1 MCFWVTLGV
10 RCLFSET
17 AQSPV
22 PRARQRQIKPE
33 LHSHFKQAHIGPAT
47 ESRGPTHKRA
57 TRLSQNKATD
67 PITLYFLYT
76 QKVGRAPEPAQGVCP
91 ASLRSTYRMP
101 FTPYNFYESLQ
112 FQSQRQ
118 GLNAKEEDDLRVR
131 PGGRGRRD
139 SFVLAQSV
147 ITKPSCQLLSPARA
161 VLGIFCSPVS
171 HQPID

>member
-33 LHSHFKQAHIGPAT
+33 LHSHFKQAYIGPAT

-91 ASLRSTYRMP
+91 ASLRSSYRMP
-101 FTPYNFYESLQ
+101 FTPYNFYEVAYQLM
-112 FQSQRQ
+112 
-118 GLNAKEEDDLRVR
+118 RVFLTLENKI
-131 PGGRGRRD
+131 PVN
-139 SFVLAQSV
+139 VLES
-147 ITKPSCQLLSPARA
+147 
-161 VLGIFCSPVS
+161 
-171 HQPID
+171 